1 MRPRRLLAAGFGVVM
16 AGAAAV
22 GADTR
27 GLIAVA
33 VALIAVL
40 AGLYLRVAAT
50 AAVLAVICA
59 IALTGPQPM
68 LAAVS
73 GVCAAAYLVLLHAT
87 VTRPTAV
94 GIAGFAAVGI
104 LATTLPSG
112 LSWLPLLAPVAVVV
126 AVGVALS
133 PFLSAEDRVRS
144 AESTVERPQKTN
156 WT

>member
-1 MRPRRLLAAGFGVVM
+1 MTSRRLLAVVFGVVM

-22 GADTR
+22 GADGR
-27 GLIAVA
+27 GLIAVT

-50 AAVLAVICA
+50 VAVLAVICA
-59 IALTGPQPM
+59 VALTGPQPM

-73 GVCAAAYLVLLHAT
+73 GVCAAAYLVLTHTA

-94 GIAGFAAVGI
+94 GITGFAAVGI

-112 LSWLPLLAPVAVVV
+112 LSWLPLLAPVAVV
-126 AVGVALS
+126 AAMGIALS
-133 PFLSAEDRVRS
+133 PFLHGED
-144 AESTVERPQKTN
+144 
-156 WT
+156 

>member
-1 MRPRRLLAAGFGVVM
+1 MTARRLLAAGFGIVM

-22 GADTR
+22 GDDGRA
-27 GLIAVA
+27 LVAVT
-33 VALIAVL
+33 VALIAVP

-50 AAVLAVICA
+50 VAVLAVICA

-73 GVCAAAYLVLLHAT
+73 GVCAAAYLVLVHST

-112 LSWLPLLAPVAVVV
+112 LSWLPLLAPVAVVA
-126 AVGVALS
+126 AVGVVLS
-133 PFLSAEDRVRS
+133 PFPRADD
-144 AESTVERPQKTN
+144 
-156 WT
+156 

>member
-1 MRPRRLLAAGFGVVM
+1 MTLRRLLAAGFGVVM

-40 AGLYLRVAAT
+40 AGLYLRIAAT

-73 GVCAAAYLVLLHAT
+73 GVCAAAYLVLVHAT

-112 LSWLPLLAPVAVVV
+112 LSWLPLLAPVAVVA

-133 PFLSAEDRVRS
+133 PFLSAED
-144 AESTVERPQKTN
+144 
-156 WT
+156 